1 MHSTT
6 QGLLVKKIFVEVFH
20 VHTHSYACIHAH
32 AHVCT
37 QQLKEEKRSAIVGVE
52 KMLDTTRT
60 QPIQSENYSL
70 TYEGWILKVL
80 VHLRMEILTSPDLYI
95 ETYMTSFSDRLF
107 LFFFFSSQAC
117 QVNDSS
123 ADSAVSKC
131 SSFSLCHVSGKYPM
145 CLNHVIK
152 P

>member
-20 VHTHSYACIHAH
+20 VHTHSLICMYTRTCPCMHTT
-32 AHVCT
+32 V
-37 QQLKEEKRSAIVGVE
+37 KEENKSAIVGVE

-107 LFFFFSSQAC
+107 LFFFFFFPSLP
-117 QVNDSS
+117 
-123 ADSAVSKC
+123 SK
-131 SSFSLCHVSGKYPM
+131 
-145 CLNHVIK
+145 
-152 P
+152 

>member
-1 MHSTT
+1 MHTT
-6 QGLLVKKIFVEVFH
+6 V
-20 VHTHSYACIHAH
+20 
-32 AHVCT
+32 
-37 QQLKEEKRSAIVGVE
+37 KEENKSAIVGVE

-107 LFFFFSSQAC
+107 LFFFFFFPSLP
-117 QVNDSS
+117 
-123 ADSAVSKC
+123 SK
-131 SSFSLCHVSGKYPM
+131 
-145 CLNHVIK
+145 
-152 P
+152 